1 MAENIDYQLPDE
13 SHLVGRV
20 HVCVT
25 PQEQRLVEERA
36 AKDGRSVSN
45 LVRLWIRRRL
55 RLKD

>member
-1 MAENIDYQLPDE
+1 MPENDYQQPDE
-13 SHLVGRV
+13 PGLIGRV

-25 PQEQRLVEERA
+25 PREQRLVEERA
-36 AKDGRSVSN
+36 AKEGRSVSN